1 MKLQLTLYEKKNYV
15 LNDRK
20 DLIILSKIK
29 EVEDSKLD
37 SKDKEVVK
45 LIKTQ
50 LKKDWRSL
58 FIVYLNKLIR
68 LIIFIYS

>member
-50 LKKDWRSL
+50 LKKDWRSP

-68 LIIFIYS
+68 LIRRHEK